1 MFTTLWI
8 SNKFVQVSSDIKW
21 SWSKPASFERNWV
34 AGLDIL
40 DHPAADHRC
49 GKKGKTKQDN
59 KKSFAGREK
68 SFVDN
73 IPLAKPG
80 KLVIKNVFSLWSEDQ
95 TQVTNI
101 QMEIHHKGTIENLI
115 LWFAVTQYNF
125 QLHFFLPSCVREG
138 PASKQANKTCI
149 LKVFWKKN

>member
-1 MFTTLWI
+1 MLCHQI
-8 SNKFVQVSSDIKW
+8 SLNLFRHLLVHMIMKDKTGQFWKKLSTVL
-21 SWSKPASFERNWV
+21 
-34 AGLDIL
+34 GIL

-59 KKSFAGREK
+59 KMSFAGREK
-68 SFVDN
+68 SVVDN
-73 IPLAKPG
+73 IPVAKPG

-115 LWFAVTQYNF
+115 LWFAVSRSTFCCLHALQTNKVATYNNI
-125 QLHFFLPSCVREG
+125 
-138 PASKQANKTCI
+138 ASSH
-149 LKVFWKKN
+149 